1 MMDFSVQKWNI
12 LLCLTETSGFGV
24 HPFWSDWIYLTR
36 SLRSRVQLK
45 LLSLNS
51 ELSVREHWLI
61 VLKNFSFSY
70 GCDSWINR
78 LLFLNSKL
86 SLRENWLTV
95 LINFLFSCG
104 CDTWITRLL
113 FLEMWAWA
121 ASADI
126 IRGLFAWRWGTPGRW
141 GNPPRWGNPSFHIIS
156 HFILITFTW

>member
-1 MMDFSVQKWNI
+1 MKHLTLFNRNVRLQCSS
-12 LLCLTETSGFGV
+12 LLERLDLLDEIDEIESTTEAS
-24 HPFWSDWIYLTR
+24 
-36 SLRSRVQLK
+36 
-45 LLSLNS
+45 NS
-51 ELSVREHWLI
+51 KPSVREHWLI

-104 CDTWITRLL
+104 CDKWITRLL

-126 IRGLFAWRWGTPGRW
+126 IRGLFAWRWGIPGRW
-141 GNPPRWGNPSFHIIS
+141 GNPPRWGNQSFHIIS

>member
-1 MMDFSVQKWNI
+1 MMDFSVQKWDI
-12 LLCLTETSGFGV
+12 LLCLTETSGFSV
-24 HPFWSDWIYLTR
+24 HPFWNDWICLTR

-51 ELSVREHWLI
+51 KLSVREHWLI

-95 LINFLFSCG
+95 LTFYFLAGGINELLVCFFSRCELG
-104 CDTWITRLL
+104 PPLLTSLRACLHGGGGPQVGEVTRQGGVTRL
-113 FLEMWAWA
+113 
-121 ASADI
+121 SI
-126 IRGLFAWRWGTPGRW
+126 
-141 GNPPRWGNPSFHIIS
+141 
-156 HFILITFTW
+156 